1 MTDNHDKLII
11 QAELDPASLS
21 ALQAQISN
29 AIAQSI
35 TKGIGERTMFL
46 W

>member
-1 MTDNHDKLII
+1 MVDNHKNLTI
-11 QAELDPASLS
+11 QAEIDPASLS
-21 ALQAQISN
+21 ALQAQIKN

-35 TKGIGERTMFL
+35 TNGIGERTMFL